1 MRTTI
6 VQPTF
11 EFDQLSKMSYKPTAA
26 DGRTVK
32 LIGVFLVLLLLFEIG
47 LPLIEAGEKG
57 RDIIIYDG
65 KVIVKGGKKK
75 GNIIISN
82 GSHGQGKY
90 KYKKKYMD
98 YGGYW
103 KRR

>member
-1 MRTTI
+1 MG
-6 VQPTF
+6 TF
-11 EFDQLSKMSYKPTAA
+11 IPVNRPQGL
-26 DGRTVK
+26 K
-32 LIGVFLVLLLLFEIG
+32 LFASLLILLFVLDCCY
-47 LPLIEAGEKG
+47 LPLVEAGSKG
-57 RDIIIYDG
+57 RDIYIYDG

-103 KRR
+103 R

>member
-1 MRTTI
+1 MKIR
-6 VQPTF
+6 V
-11 EFDQLSKMSYKPTAA
+11 ELSQSQ
-26 DGRTVK
+26 RVK
-32 LIGVFLVLLLLFEIG
+32 KLALFLLVLIILDCYC

-103 KRR
+103 R

>member
-1 MRTTI
+1 MDRFQLAQRHKLRLLAMFLI
-6 VQPTF
+6 VVVL
-11 EFDQLSKMSYKPTAA
+11 FDCCC
-26 DGRTVK
+26 
-32 LIGVFLVLLLLFEIG
+32 
-47 LPLIEAGEKG
+47 LPMIEAGEKG

-65 KVIVKGGKKK
+65 KVILKGGKKK

-103 KRR
+103 R

>member
-1 MRTTI
+1 MEKIQASKGQQIKLFALFLI
-6 VQPTF
+6 VLAL
-11 EFDQLSKMSYKPTAA
+11 FDCCC
-26 DGRTVK
+26 
-32 LIGVFLVLLLLFEIG
+32 

-65 KVIVKGGKKK
+65 KVILKGGKKK

-90 KYKKKYMD
+90 KYKKKYVD

-103 KRR
+103 R